1 MSQPIKLIAI
11 MDLKTNAW
19 INIAAAVE
27 QCVELSRK
35 EKGNVFYTV
44 NKDLDKADRIIF
56 IECWADDAAINE
68 HGKSVHFQNLIKTVE
83 LYLKE
88 PMQLIKLSEI
98 TAF

>member
-11 MDLKTNAW
+11 MDLKANAW

-35 EKGNVFYTV
+35 EKGIVFYTV

-68 HGKSVHFQNLIKTVE
+68 HNNTVHFQNLIKTVE
-83 LYLKE
+83 PYLKE

>member
-11 MDLKTNAW
+11 MDLKANAW
-19 INIAAAVE
+19 INIAAEVE

-68 HGKSVHFQNLIKTVE
+68 HGNTEHFQNLIKTVE
-83 LYLKE
+83 PYLRE